1 MVTRDE
7 LIGAIHKRCMDCS
20 GNSRHEVEN
29 CRVYDCFLYP
39 YRSVKAIRR
48 LEQQRD
54 KLKEEPQ
61 QTSLLKALEQI

>member
-7 LIGAIHKRCMDCS
+7 LLGAIHKRCMDCS
-20 GNSRHEVEN
+20 GHSRHEVEN

-39 YRSVKAIRR
+39 YRSVRAIRR

-54 KLKEEPQ
+54 NQQEDAQ
-61 QTSLLKALEQI
+61 QTSLLKVLEQI